1 MLFDSIKK
9 QNKENSD
16 FIRNSR
22 CTLITSSKVQR
33 YKKIIYKK
41 LSRRYFIETEAKSN
55 TIHYI
60 SISLTNTTT
69 RFDFMI
75 NDSFPTNLKKKA
87 PYLTYRQSVVRAIY
101 IRLESSTYKVIRLWR
116 KSYSR
121 RTAGVTEK
129 NATFAFSQK
138 KTHTNATFK

>member
-1 MLFDSIKK
+1 MLFNSIKK

-16 FIRNSR
+16 FSRNSR

-101 IRLESSTYKVIRLWR
+101 IRLESSTYKVIRLWGKKLLPPYGGSNR
-116 KSYSR
+116 KKCDICVL
-121 RTAGVTEK
+121 TKK
-129 NATFAFSQK
+129 N
-138 KTHTNATFK
+138 THKCNI